1 MTKMTQIGK
10 EYGAALFML
19 GCETDSKHEY
29 AQALSRAC
37 SVIKEN
43 PAYLELLSSPNIPL
57 ADRLSVID
65 RAFSPSLPTHVLSFL
80 KLLCEKGRM
89 DCLWEAEQEYK
100 QLLDASERVSCAVIR
115 SAVALTE
122 EQKLRLKNKLEAL
135 CKNQVTMAYEIDES
149 LMGGIVV
156 EIDGKIMDGSLRHRL
171 NEVKDVI
178 SR

>member
-1 MTKMTQIGK
+1 MTQIGK

-19 GCETDSKHEY
+19 GCETDSKREY
-29 AQALSRAC
+29 AEALSCAC

-65 RAFSPSLPTHVLSFL
+65 RAFVSSLPTHVLSFL

-122 EQKLRLKNKLEAL
+122 NQKLRLKNKLERL
-135 CKNQVTMAYEIDES
+135 CENQVTMAYEIDES
-149 LMGGIVV
+149 LIGGIVV
-156 EIDGKIMDGSLRHRL
+156 EIDGKILDGSLRRRL
-171 NEVKDVI
+171 NEVKEVI